1 VERVALRAIAFTEI
15 DLLAAME
22 VSVQR
27 FGGQGAERAD
37 IRHDIH
43 KLLLCHPCARH
54 FGARYSESDNAR
66 ESLIVSG
73 PRQARLREVR
83 AFTAVSL
90 RAVANGAMRLKQL
103 LASDQIRLSL
113 RGTSETDS

>member
-1 VERVALRAIAFTEI
+1 MERMALRAIAFAAI
-15 DLLAAME
+15 DLLAAPE

-43 KLLLCHPCARH
+43 KLLWRHSRARH
-54 FGARYSESDNAR
+54 FGAGYSESDNAR

-73 PRQARLREVR
+73 PRQVWLREVR
-83 AFTAVSL
+83 TFTAVSL
-90 RAVANGAMRLKQL
+90 RTVANGAMRLKQP
-103 LASDQIRLSL
+103 LASD
-113 RGTSETDS
+113 

>member
-1 VERVALRAIAFTEI
+1 MALRAIAFAAI
-15 DLLAAME
+15 DLLAALE
-22 VSVQR
+22 VSMQR

-83 AFTAVSL
+83 AFTAISL
-90 RAVANGAMRLKQL
+90 RTVANCAMRLKQL
-103 LASDQIRLSL
+103 PASDQIRLSL
-113 RGTSETDS
+113 RRASETDS